1 MFALQ
6 ELYLTAKIAY
16 LDLLRKKDSFSIV

>member
-1 MFALQ
+1 MFSLQ

-16 LDLLRKKDSFSIV
+16 MDLLRKKDTA